1 MSVFR
6 APHLHPHNVH
16 LPSLAM
22 LTVIT
27 WFVYCKVTVFSP
39 CNEYAVCGRHVGRGK
54 YLLLISIPTQTQQPL
69 EGFA

>member
-22 LTVIT
+22 LTGIA
-27 WFVYCKVTVFSP
+27 WFVCYKVTVFSP
-39 CNEYAVCGRHVGRGK
+39 CSECAVRGEHVGRGK
-54 YLLLISIPTQTQQPL
+54 YLLISGPTQTPQPL